1 MALKASELKVG
12 DTYTERLVED
22 LKRTQVVMYAGA
34 SGDYN
39 PVHTD
44 ELFTTKVAGYPGVFA
59 HGMLTMGMTGMMLT
73 NYVGDGRLTEFGVRF
88 TNQVFPGDTLDST
101 ATVTA
106 INDRSFMGRR
116 RDRGRLIASR
126 LNLPLPLFNRCS
138 YVNFERPCVAGLS
151 VEIIESVND
160 SIDANHAGVAE
171 FLRVF
176 WESFT
181 NFLTADRTVD
191 NDVADVNT
199 VGPVFLGHGL
209 GEDSER
215 RFTRVKCGE
224 ASSPPHGST
233 RTRE

>member
-12 DTYTERLVED
+12 DTYTERVVED

-59 HGMLTMGMTGMMLT
+59 HGMLTMGMTGRMLT

-106 INDRSFMGRR
+106 INEGLADIEVSTVNQEGVEVA
-116 RDRGRLIASR
+116 RGSAQAR
-126 LNLPLPLFNRCS
+126 
-138 YVNFERPCVAGLS
+138 
-151 VEIIESVND
+151 
-160 SIDANHAGVAE
+160 ID
-171 FLRVF
+171 
-176 WESFT
+176 
-181 NFLTADRTVD
+181 D
-191 NDVADVNT
+191 
-199 VGPVFLGHGL
+199 
-209 GEDSER
+209 
-215 RFTRVKCGE
+215 
-224 ASSPPHGST
+224 
-233 RTRE
+233 